1 MALRPLDL
9 PWALHSE
16 LPPLDFVLPGLLPG
30 GLGLLVAP
38 GGTGKSFLALDIA
51 ISLSIGRAIADGLFP
66 ASTSRRVVYL
76 AGEESDRLL
85 AERLRNTIDLADRS
99 LLNPSNLILLPMTGE
114 DCRLV
119 SQGKPTELL
128 SELKERAHGS
138 RLIIVDPIR
147 RFHDGDENDSS
158 AMTQL
163 VVVLESLAKHTGAA
177 VLAVHHANRA
187 SASDAGSQHA
197 SRGSSA
203 LVDGARWQLNLSLM
217 DEKTATTYGLTDA
230 ERLSYIAVD
239 IAKSNYLPSKGRS
252 WLKRRTGGGV
262 GLVRLDTVQ
271 AKTKRNNLGGARL
284 IP

>member
-30 GLGLLVAP
+30 GLGLLVAS

-51 ISLSIGRAIADGLFP
+51 ISLSTGCAVADGLFP
-66 ASTSRRVVYL
+66 ASAPGRVVYL

-85 AERLRNTIDLADRS
+85 AERLRGTLDLASRNKLD
-99 LLNPSNLILLPMTGE
+99 PKNLILLPLAGE

-119 SQGKPTELL
+119 SQGAPTDLL
-128 SELKERAHGS
+128 SELKERAQGS

-158 AMTQL
+158 AMTRL
-163 VVVLESLAKHTGAA
+163 VVVLETLAKHTGAA
-177 VLAVHHANRA
+177 VLALHHTNRA
-187 SASDAGSQHA
+187 SASDGGSQHA
-197 SRGSSA
+197 SRGSTA

-217 DEKTATTYGLTDA
+217 DEKTAAVHSFTET
-230 ERLSYIAVD
+230 ERLSHIAAD
-239 IAKSNYLPSKGRS
+239 ISKCNYLPPRGRS
-252 WLKRRTGGGV
+252 WLKRRSSGGL
-262 GLVRLDTVQ
+262 GLVKLDVVETQ
-271 AKTKRNNLGGARL
+271 AKRKSVGGARL

>member
-1 MALRPLDL
+1 MALRPLDI

-16 LPPLDFVLPGLLPG
+16 LPPLDFVLPGLFPG

-38 GGTGKSFLALDIA
+38 GGTGKSFLALNIA
-51 ISLSIGRAIADGLFP
+51 ISLSTGRAIADGLFP

-85 AERLRNTIDLADRS
+85 AERLRSTIDIADQS
-99 LLNPSNLILLPMTGE
+99 LLNPTNLILLPMTGE

-119 SQGKPTELL
+119 SQGKPTELW
-128 SELKERAHGS
+128 SELKDLAYGS
-138 RLIIVDPIR
+138 GLIIVDPIR

-203 LVDGARWQLNLSLM
+203 LVDGARWQLNLSRM
-217 DEKTATTYGLTDA
+217 DEKTATAYGLTDS

-239 IAKSNYLPSKGRS
+239 IAKSNYLPPKGRS
-252 WLKRRTGGGV
+252 WLKRHPGGGL

-271 AKTKRNNLGGARL
+271 VKTTRNNLGGARL